1 MGDPALG
8 ATSLLLQLFG
18 AAIAGY
24 KIFRC
29 ATSADVEIKTF
40 VLRLKVE
47 QCRLSRWGELA
58 GLSGSN
64 DAKVFNRHVEVQ
76 EPWLVDVLKQIT
88 MVLDGLSRLV
98 NYHASTSPAQLILDA
113 DISATRTLDIS
124 GPLDQSSAV
133 HKVYAELMESKA
145 YGRIV
150 SPSSK
155 YPKGLNHL
163 FQLAED
169 VFVVSKEPKRL
180 VWAIRDQR
188 RFRLELKNLRKLTD
202 HLHEAVSDNQMG
214 QLLESSHQTWLYVL
228 QLSNTVQDM
237 KALLAAQ
244 QETRDHQKNVDSI
257 SDKLESQLHATME
270 KVTSFAIRTS
280 SLEME
285 GSMSMG
291 LHNMPGLKQL
301 SEEDD
306 GYRTLATLDGKHV
319 WIEWRSY
326 EVSLV
331 SDQEGIVERTP
342 DPQSVQNVKRLTWLL
357 SQSDQP
363 DEFHQPKSLGYVDDI
378 DELRFGVILNP
389 MAEGSRSLLSLF
401 SAPRIGPLGQYAIA
415 RQIAESLLYLHAVNW
430 LHKGLRSAGIVFGQ
444 TASESVG
451 GLGHLFVS
459 GFGFSRPSDH
469 SFTTGG
475 PPHDDKWLLYCHPDY
490 LNQDRKAGYR
500 KSYDIYSLGIILI
513 EVAHWKPIDQI
524 LQPSH
529 SGRDSAL
536 GEQRQ
541 DIRVRILDGGV
552 ILEQVRQNMGDRYA
566 DATRACIEGVTAF
579 GLQSGVDESN
589 PYVAALLQQAF
600 IEAVVDPL
608 KAIVV

>member
-18 AAIAGY
+18 AAIEGY

-64 DAKVFNRHVEVQ
+64 DAKVFNRHVDVQ

-98 NYHASTSPAQLILDA
+98 DYHASTSPAQLILDA
-113 DISATRTLDIS
+113 DVSATRTLDIS

-145 YGRIV
+145 YERIV

-188 RFRLELKNLRKLTD
+188 RFRLELKTLRQLTD

-244 QETRDHQKNVDSI
+244 QETRDHQKNVDST
-257 SDKLESQLHATME
+257 SDRLESQLHATME
-270 KVTSFAIRTS
+270 RVTSFAIRTS

-291 LHNMPGLKQL
+291 LHNRPGLKQL

-326 EVSLV
+326 R
-331 SDQEGIVERTP
+331 VER
-342 DPQSVQNVKRLTWLL
+342 
-357 SQSDQP
+357 
-363 DEFHQPKSLGYVDDI
+363 
-378 DELRFGVILNP
+378 
-389 MAEGSRSLLSLF
+389 
-401 SAPRIGPLGQYAIA
+401 
-415 RQIAESLLYLHAVNW
+415 
-430 LHKGLRSAGIVFGQ
+430 
-444 TASESVG
+444 
-451 GLGHLFVS
+451 
-459 GFGFSRPSDH
+459 
-469 SFTTGG
+469 
-475 PPHDDKWLLYCHPDY
+475 
-490 LNQDRKAGYR
+490 
-500 KSYDIYSLGIILI
+500 LI
-513 EVAHWKPIDQI
+513 EWRGND
-524 LQPSH
+524 
-529 SGRDSAL
+529 
-536 GEQRQ
+536 
-541 DIRVRILDGGV
+541 
-552 ILEQVRQNMGDRYA
+552 
-566 DATRACIEGVTAF
+566 
-579 GLQSGVDESN
+579 
-589 PYVAALLQQAF
+589 
-600 IEAVVDPL
+600 
-608 KAIVV
+608 

>member
-1 MGDPALG
+1 M
-8 ATSLLLQLFG
+8 
-18 AAIAGY
+18 
-24 KIFRC
+24 
-29 ATSADVEIKTF
+29 
-40 VLRLKVE
+40 
-47 QCRLSRWGELA
+47 
-58 GLSGSN
+58 
-64 DAKVFNRHVEVQ
+64 
-76 EPWLVDVLKQIT
+76 LKQIKI
-88 MVLDGLSRLV
+88 VLDGLSRLV
-98 NYHASTSPAQLILDA
+98 DFHASASPAELESGA
-113 DISATRTLDIS
+113 DVNVARTLDIS
-124 GPLDQSSAV
+124 GSLDQTSAV
-133 HKVYAELMESKA
+133 QTIYAELTEAETREKST
-145 YGRIV
+145 
-150 SPSSK
+150 STSSK
-155 YPKGLNHL
+155 HPRGMNHL

-188 RFRLELKNLRKLTD
+188 RFRIELEKLRNLTD
-202 HLHEAVSDNQMG
+202 HLHQAVSDDQMDH
-214 QLLESSHQTWLYVL
+214 LIEWSHQTWLYVL

-237 KALLAAQ
+237 KVLLAAQ
-244 QETRDHQKNVDSI
+244 QETRDHQRNVDSR
-257 SDKLESQLHATME
+257 SDRLESQLHATME
-270 KVTSFAIRTS
+270 EVTSFAIRTS
-280 SLEME
+280 SLEMR
-285 GSMSMG
+285 GSMFMG
-291 LHNMPGLKQL
+291 LHNMPGLEQL

-306 GYRTLATLDGKHV
+306 GYRTLATLNGKHV

-331 SDQEGIVERTP
+331 PDQDGIVERIP

-363 DEFHQPKSLGYVDDI
+363 DEFNLPKSLGYVDDI
-378 DELRFGVILNP
+378 DELRFGVILDP
-389 MAEGSRSLLSLF
+389 MAEGSRSLQSLF

-469 SFTTGG
+469 SFTTSG
-475 PPHDDKWLLYCHPDY
+475 PPHDDKWLLYCHPDC
-490 LNQDRKAGYR
+490 LDQGRKAGYR
-500 KSYDIYSLGIILI
+500 QSYDIYSLGIILI

-552 ILEQVRQNMGDRYA
+552 VLEQVRQNMGDRYA
-566 DATRACIEGVTAF
+566 NATRACIEGVTAF

-589 PYVAALLQQAF
+589 PCVAALLQQDF
-600 IEAVVDPL
+600 IDVVVDPL
-608 KAIVV
+608 KGIVV

>member
-18 AAIAGY
+18 AAIEGY

-58 GLSGSN
+58 GLSGYN
-64 DAKVFNRHVEVQ
+64 DAKVFNRHVDVQ

-98 NYHASTSPAQLILDA
+98 DYHASTSPAQLILDA
-113 DISATRTLDIS
+113 DVSATRTLDIS

-145 YGRIV
+145 YERIV

-188 RFRLELKNLRKLTD
+188 RFRLELKTLRQLTD

-244 QETRDHQKNVDSI
+244 QETRDHQKNVDST
-257 SDKLESQLHATME
+257 SDRLESQLHATME
-270 KVTSFAIRTS
+270 RVTSFAIRTS

-291 LHNMPGLKQL
+291 LHNRPGLKQL

-326 EVSLV
+326 QVSLV
-331 SDQEGIVERTP
+331 SDQEGIVERIP

-378 DELRFGVILNP
+378 DELRFGVILDP

-469 SFTTGG
+469 SFTTSG

-490 LNQDRKAGYR
+490 LDQGRKAGYR

-552 ILEQVRQNMGDRYA
+552 VLEQVRQNMGDRYA

>member
-18 AAIAGY
+18 AAIEGY

-64 DAKVFNRHVEVQ
+64 DAKVFNRHVDVQ

-98 NYHASTSPAQLILDA
+98 DYHASTSPAQLILDA
-113 DISATRTLDIS
+113 DVSATRTLDIS

-188 RFRLELKNLRKLTD
+188 RFRLELKNLRQLTD
-202 HLHEAVSDNQMG
+202 HLHEAVSDDQMG

-244 QETRDHQKNVDSI
+244 QETRDHQKNVDST
-257 SDKLESQLHATME
+257 SDRLESQLHATME
-270 KVTSFAIRTS
+270 RVTSFAIRTS

-291 LHNMPGLKQL
+291 LHNRPGLEQL

-306 GYRTLATLDGKHV
+306 GYRTLATLNGKHV

-331 SDQEGIVERTP
+331 PDQEGIVERIP

-378 DELRFGVILNP
+378 DELRFGVILDP
-389 MAEGSRSLLSLF
+389 IAEGSRSLLSFF

-469 SFTTGG
+469 SFTTSG

-490 LNQDRKAGYR
+490 LDQGRKTGYR

-552 ILEQVRQNMGDRYA
+552 VLEQVRQNMGDRYA

-600 IEAVVDPL
+600 IEAEVDPL

>member
-1 MGDPALG
+1 MVDVAIG

-18 AAIAGY
+18 AALEGY

-29 ATSADVEIKTF
+29 ATCAGVEIKIF

-47 QCRLSRWGELA
+47 QCRLSRWGELT

-64 DAKVFNRHVEVQ
+64 EAQTFNRHLETQ
-76 EPWLVDVLKQIT
+76 KPWLVDVLKQIKI
-88 MVLDGLSRLV
+88 VLDGLSRLV
-98 NYHASTSPAQLILDA
+98 DFHASASPAELESGA
-113 DISATRTLDIS
+113 DVNIARTLDIS
-124 GPLDQSSAV
+124 GSLDQSSAV
-133 HKVYAELMESKA
+133 QTIYAELTEAETREKST
-145 YGRIV
+145 
-150 SPSSK
+150 STSSK
-155 YPKGLNHL
+155 HPRGMNHL

-188 RFRLELKNLRKLTD
+188 RFRIELEKLRNLTD
-202 HLHEAVSDNQMG
+202 HLHQAVSDDQMD
-214 QLLESSHQTWLYVL
+214 QLIEWSHQTWLYVL

-237 KALLAAQ
+237 KVLLAAQ
-244 QETRDHQKNVDSI
+244 QETRDHQRNVDSR
-257 SDKLESQLHATME
+257 SDRLESQLHATME

-280 SLEME
+280 LLEMR
-285 GSMSMG
+285 GSMFMG
-291 LHNMPGLKQL
+291 LHNMPGLEQM

-306 GYRTLATLDGKHV
+306 GYRTLATLNGKHI

-331 SDQEGIVERTP
+331 PDQDGIVERIP

-363 DEFHQPKSLGYVDDI
+363 DEFHLPKSLGYIDDI
-378 DELRFGVILNP
+378 DELRFGVILDP

-469 SFTTGG
+469 SFTTSG

-490 LNQDRKAGYR
+490 LDQGRKAGYR

-552 ILEQVRQNMGDRYA
+552 VLEQVRQNMGDRYA
-566 DATRACIEGVTAF
+566 NATRACIEGVTAF
-579 GLQSGVDESN
+579 GLQSGIDESN

-600 IEAVVDPL
+600 IDVVIDPL
-608 KAIVV
+608 KGIVV

>member
-18 AAIAGY
+18 AAIEGY
-24 KIFRC
+24 KLFRC
-29 ATSADVEIKTF
+29 ATSADVDIKTF

-58 GLSGSN
+58 GLSESN
-64 DAKVFNRHVEVQ
+64 EAKVFNRHVEVR

-98 NYHASTSPAQLILDA
+98 DYHASTSPAQLILDA
-113 DISATRTLDIS
+113 DASATRTLDIS

-133 HKVYAELMESKA
+133 HKVYAELTESKA
-145 YGRIV
+145 RGRIV

-163 FQLAED
+163 FQLAKD

-188 RFRLELKNLRKLTD
+188 RFRLELNSLRKLTD
-202 HLHEAVSDNQMG
+202 HLYEAVSDNQMG

-237 KALLAAQ
+237 KALLAAR
-244 QETRDHQKNVDSI
+244 QETRDHQKNVDSR
-257 SDKLESQLHATME
+257 SDRLESQLHATME

-280 SLEME
+280 SLEMK
-285 GSMSMG
+285 GSIFMG
-291 LHNMPGLKQL
+291 LHNMPGLEQL

-306 GYRTLATLDGKHV
+306 GYRTLATLNGKHV

-331 SDQEGIVERTP
+331 PDQEGIVERIP
-342 DPQSVQNVKRLTWLL
+342 DPQSVQNVKRLAWLL

-363 DEFHQPKSLGYVDDI
+363 DEFQRPKSLGYVDDV
-378 DELRFGVILNP
+378 DELRFRVILDP
-389 MAEGSRSLLSLF
+389 MFEGSRSLLSLF
-401 SAPRIGPLGQYAIA
+401 DAPRIGLLGQYAIA

-444 TASESVG
+444 TVSESVG
-451 GLGHLFVS
+451 GLGHMFVS

-469 SFTTGG
+469 SFTTSG

-490 LNQDRKAGYR
+490 LDQDRKAGYR

-529 SGRDSAL
+529 SGRYSAL

-541 DIRVRILDGGV
+541 DIRIRILVGGV
-552 ILEQVRQNMGDRYA
+552 VLEQVRQNMGDRYA

-608 KAIVV
+608 KAVVV

>member
-18 AAIAGY
+18 AAIEGY

-58 GLSGSN
+58 GLSGYN
-64 DAKVFNRHVEVQ
+64 DAKVFNRHVDVQ

-98 NYHASTSPAQLILDA
+98 DYHASTSPAQLILDA
-113 DISATRTLDIS
+113 DVSATRTLDIS

-145 YGRIV
+145 YERIV

-188 RFRLELKNLRKLTD
+188 RFRLELKTLRQLTD

-244 QETRDHQKNVDSI
+244 QETRDHQKNVDST
-257 SDKLESQLHATME
+257 SDRLESQLHATME
-270 KVTSFAIRTS
+270 RVTSFAIRTS

-291 LHNMPGLKQL
+291 LHNRPGLKQL

-326 EVSLV
+326 QVSLV
-331 SDQEGIVERTP
+331 SDQEGIVERIP

-378 DELRFGVILNP
+378 DELRFGVILDP

-401 SAPRIGPLGQYAIA
+401 SAPRIGPLDQYAIA

-469 SFTTGG
+469 SFTTSG

-490 LNQDRKAGYR
+490 LDQGRKAGYR

-552 ILEQVRQNMGDRYA
+552 VLEQVRQNMGDRYA